1 MPIYLVTVQTA
12 PALTHLVEAKT
23 NIQAVNHV
31 TKNLVSVQKL
41 TATEVVEHAVRRG
54 VLVERAEDATAETET
69 AETQTET
76 EE

>member
-1 MPIYLVTVQTA
+1 MPIYLVTVKTA
-12 PALTHLVEAKT
+12 PAIIHVVEAKN

-54 VLVERAEDATAETET
+54 VMVERAEDTK